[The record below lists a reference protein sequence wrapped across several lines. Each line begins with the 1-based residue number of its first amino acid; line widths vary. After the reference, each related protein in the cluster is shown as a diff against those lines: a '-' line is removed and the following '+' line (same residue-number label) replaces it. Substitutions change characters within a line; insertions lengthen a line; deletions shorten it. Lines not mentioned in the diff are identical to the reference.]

1 MFVSHVN
8 VQQRS
13 HPQRCRH
20 PQDIIPLL
28 RILVGVCLRP
38 ARVTTMMGMA
48 AALLSQTGPPSTFAT
63 PEHAFCRLRT
73 TGQHRTQPQQ
83 QATKTR
89 AATALAGAMDL
100 VTVGKQSRVRRG
112 RGPACTATCRD
123 EVDRR
128 RRRPTE
134 SNHGEGKRGRW
145 SGEALAGGQGTR
157 TVRADPPPPRQVVTF
172 TEVPT
177 PPLLRSHSLLSS
189 AVGIAGIV
197 ISPTRCD
204 RASRCG

>member
-13 HPQRCRH
+13 HPQRRRH
-20 PQDIIPLL
+20 PQDVIPLL

-100 VTVGKQSRVRRG
+100 VTVGKQSRVLPRAGMKSTGDGADPLSPTTGKGSVGAGQARRWLGARARG
-112 RGPACTATCRD
+112 RSELTRPLPAR
-123 EVDRR
+123 
-128 RRRPTE
+128 
-134 SNHGEGKRGRW
+134 
-145 SGEALAGGQGTR
+145 
-157 TVRADPPPPRQVVTF
+157 
-172 TEVPT
+172 
-177 PPLLRSHSLLSS
+177 
-189 AVGIAGIV
+189 
-197 ISPTRCD
+197 
-204 RASRCG
+204 